1 MTNIHVPHL
10 FIIHKLFPD
19 VWLVIVMRE
28 CATFEAFDGGG
39 RSYVIC
45 LNNKEVDEKTWTRV
59 WSTAKIDQ
67 KRDSNICPVQPQGVG
82 TTELVTGPV
91 SLKLSAVD
99 QLIIEM

>member
-1 MTNIHVPHL
+1 M
-10 FIIHKLFPD
+10 
-19 VWLVIVMRE
+19 WE
-28 CATFEAFDGGG
+28 CATFSAFDGGG

-59 WSTAKIDQ
+59 WSEAKIDK

-82 TTELVTGPV
+82 TTELVTRAV
-91 SLKLSAVD
+91 SLQQSAVF

>member
-1 MTNIHVPHL
+1 M
-10 FIIHKLFPD
+10 
-19 VWLVIVMRE
+19 WE

-59 WSTAKIDQ
+59 WSEAKIVK
-67 KRDSNICPVQPQGVG
+67 KRDSNICPVLPQGVG
-82 TTELVTGPV
+82 TTDLVTGAV
-91 SLKLSAVD
+91 SLKLSAVF